1 MSIRVLGVDPGL
13 TRLGFGVVEE
23 QGGALTALASGTIR
37 TPADR
42 SVPFRLREL
51 ADAVNE
57 VVGRFK
63 PDAVALE
70 RVYLKLNAKSAV
82 PAIQAAGVTM
92 AAAAAAG
99 AEVAEFSA
107 SQVKLSVVGSGSAS
121 KDQVRFMVKALVGG
135 SPEFDS
141 PDAADAIA
149 IAICYLNSRRMRQIE
164 VLA

>member
-1 MSIRVLGVDPGL
+1 MPITVLGVDPGL
-13 TRLGFGVVEE
+13 TRLGFGVVQEH
-23 QGGALTALASGTIR
+23 GGALTALASGTIR
-37 TPADR
+37 TPAER
-42 SVPFRLREL
+42 SVALRLREL
-51 ADAVNE
+51 ADAIRE
-57 VVGRFK
+57 VVDRYK

-99 AEVAEFSA
+99 AEVIEFSA

-121 KDQVRFMVKALVGG
+121 KDQVRFMVQALLGG
-135 SPEFDS
+135 PADFDS
-141 PDAADAIA
+141 PDAADALA
-149 IAICYLNSRRMRQIE
+149 IAICYLNSRRIRQIE